1 MTIGCRS
8 PRGVSRVGAKIAHL
22 SREAFAII
30 GDCAFT
36 EVALKINVTRF
47 QLAQRS
53 RMASRAVVR
62 KVTGGSSLT
71 PSLP

>member
-1 MTIGCRS
+1 
-8 PRGVSRVGAKIAHL
+8 
-22 SREAFAII
+22 
-30 GDCAFT
+30 
-36 EVALKINVTRF
+36 LKINVTRF